1 VAQLDVAG
9 GGGSFE
15 WLEDE
20 PGFDAP
26 ADVGFFTLI
35 MTATSIM
42 NIIIMKNM
50 VLGWTVLGPA
60 AVRPK
65 ASACVSKHCVPVH
78 TVWRFRVSI
87 TSWTPGRCG

>member
-1 VAQLDVAG
+1 MAQLDVAG

-42 NIIIMKNM
+42 NLCRTGGGGVVIM
-50 VLGWTVLGPA
+50 LCCPL
-60 AVRPK
+60 VREGQ
-65 ASACVSKHCVPVH
+65 HCL
-78 TVWRFRVSI
+78 
-87 TSWTPGRCG
+87 